1 MGYEIGDDD
10 VLVGEKKDSPFFDT
24 IDAYGGRGRAT
35 GTIQNKQA
43 AQSDD
48 EYSKRQK
55 DEWDKKFYPGGPG
68 WKSVYNNKFTIH
80 KEDGLGRADVYFM
93 INDSRIKGYTDFV
106 DERGDLTGTKWFYV
120 DLHGIK
126 KAVIRQLNNRLGWS
140 LSSAIRSATSIAS
153 KMGLKQVLDSVN
165 TALKIP
171 GVKGLVSMVP
181 GLGISITALQQ
192 GSALLDSVTSG
203 NVKSQAKLAKIAM
216 LAKSG
221 NPAAIKLRK
230 ALRALYLNKKR
241 QALLAAR
248 RGVAVRP
255 STIMRRDNRSGNP
268 AALMLRNNP
277 YGSTMIQGYEI
288 GQDDCNEMSGWL
300 YNKPFRAMEDDA
312 FAPRKLYSR
321 GMTDPA
327 TKFSWK

>member
-1 MGYEIGDDD
+1 MPNISRTSLVYNVGPNAWVPGKQYLPDMSEYTGRQNNLSFIGPNNERVAIQFYVKGDKLAGKITVRELDTVNRGYYTD
-10 VLVGEKKDSPFFDT
+10 
-24 IDAYGGRGRAT
+24 
-35 GTIQNKQA
+35 
-43 AQSDD
+43 
-48 EYSKRQK
+48 
-55 DEWDKKFYPGGPG
+55 GGPKYFSLDIG
-68 WKSVYNNKFTIH
+68 
-80 KEDGLGRADVYFM
+80 GL
-93 INDSRIKGYTDFV
+93 
-106 DERGDLTGTKWFYV
+106 
-120 DLHGIK
+120 K
-126 KAVIRQLNNRLGWS
+126 KAVIQQLNNRLGWS

-153 KMGLKQVLDSVN
+153 KIGLKRVLDSVN

-248 RGVAVRP
+248 RGVVPRPDAVKL
-255 STIMRRDNRSGNP
+255 RDNRY
-268 AALMLRNNP
+268 RN
-277 YGSTMIQGYEI
+277 TMIQGYEI

-321 GMTDPA
+321 GMSEPV